1 MICMHGYAFHGA
13 QVMYGGTLH
22 GDLDISGSIFR
33 GVPGNVY
40 AAMVWAH
47 IHRKLC
53 FHVRCLNGVF
63 IMSLV

>member
-1 MICMHGYAFHGA
+1 MVMVFIVSLTYTTVIFYSVYDMYGYAFHGA

-40 AAMVWAH
+40 AAMV
-47 IHRKLC
+47 
-53 FHVRCLNGVF
+53 
-63 IMSLV
+63 